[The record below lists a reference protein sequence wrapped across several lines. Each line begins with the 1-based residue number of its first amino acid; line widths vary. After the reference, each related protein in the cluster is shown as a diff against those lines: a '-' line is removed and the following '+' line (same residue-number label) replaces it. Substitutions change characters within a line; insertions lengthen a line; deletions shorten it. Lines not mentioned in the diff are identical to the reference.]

1 MDDSLVGYIGLGSMG
16 GALARRVQLQ
26 YPLHVYDQ
34 NPVALRKMVEHGA
47 NACGSIN
54 ELASK
59 CLTIFLCL
67 PTSEHVRTVIF
78 GEGGIASSAKP
89 GTLIIDQTTGDPV
102 ATREMAAE
110 LEARGLQLMDAP
122 VSGGARGADAGTIA
136 IMIGATPAQY
146 DRVEPLLRVISPNL
160 FHAGGTGTG
169 HVAKLA
175 NNLLSGGQ
183 RLLSLEAMALAVKN
197 GLQPEKAIEIILA
210 SGGRNLYMEKF
221 MPNIVKGKLA
231 SGFTLGLLHKDV
243 RLACQLGDDSGVVMH
258 FGNLAKEYY
267 QMAVNEMG
275 PDVQV
280 NSVALIMDRQ
290 AGTHVVPADYSGD

>member
-1 MDDSLVGYIGLGSMG
+1 MQIGYIGLGSMG
-16 GALARRVQLQ
+16 GALARRLQLQ
-26 YPLHVYDQ
+26 HPLRVHDA
-34 NPVALRKMVEHGA
+34 NPEAVRRMVEKGA
-47 NACGSIN
+47 TACPPQQI
-54 ELASK
+54 AAD
-59 CLTIFLCL
+59 CDVIFLCL
-67 PTSEHVRTVIF
+67 PTSNHVRTVLF
-78 GEGGIASSAKP
+78 GDAGIARHARP
-89 GTLIIDQTTGDPV
+89 GTLFVDQTTGDPTV
-102 ATREMAAE
+102 TRALASE
-110 LEARGLQLMDAP
+110 LEAIGLELMDAP

-146 DRVEPLLRVISPNL
+146 ERIEPVLRTISPNL
-160 FHAGGTGTG
+160 FHAGSLGCG

-197 GLQPEKAIEIILA
+197 GLEPKRAMEIILA

-221 MPNIVKGKLA
+221 MPNIIQGKLA

-258 FGNLAKEYY
+258 FGNLAKEFY
-267 QMAVNEMG
+267 QMALNEMG

-280 NSVALIMDRQ
+280 NSVALTMDRL
-290 AGTHVVPADYSGD
+290 AGTHVVPADYRGE